1 MKNLFEQ
8 SRSHWVRYDRYE
20 LKTAADGKRYIT
32 PTKDAKPDVY
42 NPMKEMPGM
51 VLDAL
56 NVGMLMMG
64 RRKDVDVETAILEFV
79 TKYGLLG
86 LMTALPTTPS
96 FMDYEA
102 VYLPKNHFIKA
113 ETMETEDYL
122 ALFYPFEQL
131 DMVKKGVE
139 SDWTVSNDRTMIAL
153 TMTFADEPM
162 AKTMS
167 FQREYAEPYDWIA
180 QQLKDWAFTLTTSIL
195 YYHDYDSID
204 EGTRSLYRK
213 AMAALGGI
221 APSYH
226 IELLEKPTI
235 YWDFHSLLLGIQM
248 MFSFMLVDGDQ
259 PLRLCKHCQKV
270 FLGSRSN
277 AAFCSPRCKNQYNVY
292 KSREDMDKFAHLASF
307 EEIVENDYNLNI
319 PRYVDTFEEEKVEPL
334 TEIVA
339 KINQTNAT
347 IESQTASL
355 LDMLGQ
361 LHGTTPEADAE
372 LKKFV
377 QEFKG

>member
-20 LKTAADGKRYIT
+20 LKTAADGKRYVT
-32 PTKDAKPDVY
+32 PAKDAKPDVY

-139 SDWTVSNDRTMIAL
+139 SDWTVSNDRTVIAL
-153 TMTFADEPM
+153 TMTFADESM

-180 QQLKDWAFTLTTSIL
+180 QQLKDWAFTLTA
-195 YYHDYDSID
+195 
-204 EGTRSLYRK
+204 GK
-213 AMAALGGI
+213 A
-221 APSYH
+221 
-226 IELLEKPTI
+226 
-235 YWDFHSLLLGIQM
+235 DDLLG
-248 MFSFMLVDGDQ
+248 L
-259 PLRLCKHCQKV
+259 PL
-270 FLGSRSN
+270 
-277 AAFCSPRCKNQYNVY
+277 AFAGYPDDV
-292 KSREDMDKFAHLASF
+292 
-307 EEIVENDYNLNI
+307 
-319 PRYVDTFEEEKVEPL
+319 
-334 TEIVA
+334 
-339 KINQTNAT
+339 
-347 IESQTASL
+347 
-355 LDMLGQ
+355 Q
-361 LHGTTPEADAE
+361 LHAGGRGKTAAAVQALPEGVYE
-372 LKKFV
+372 QPRQRRFLQRTV
-377 QEFKG
+377 QEPV